1 MNPAIKENLILPTVA
16 LRGLVV
22 FPEMTLH
29 FDIGRKQSVSA
40 VKSAM
45 MNRQNL
51 FLITQTDMSEEIKG
65 REGLFDIGVVCE
77 IKQLVRLPAGS
88 CYRVVV
94 EGKYRARLVN
104 LQQMRP
110 HFISEVKPISVK
122 DIAVSSSLDTEAFVR
137 YVRTL
142 FEEYASLNQK
152 LSADIAIGIPEQ
164 HCIGGLTD
172 YLAGNLPLEFL
183 EKQYILE
190 ELNVTKRTE
199 RLCEILLREIEV
211 LEAMETIED
220 HVQQQMDE
228 NQREYYLREQ
238 MKAIAEE
245 LGDGE
250 SAVGEAEKYRSEIL
264 ALHLDA
270 ESEEKLLQEC
280 GRLARM
286 QPSSPESAVSRSYLD
301 AVLALPWGK
310 QTADNLRLAHAQRI
324 LDREHYGL
332 EKVKERIV
340 ELLAVRILSPEIK
353 GQIICLA
360 GPPGVGKTSIAKS
373 LAKAMHRKYTRIS
386 LGGVHDE
393 AEIRGHRKTYIGSM
407 PGNILT
413 AVMRTGVCNPLI
425 LLDEIDKLG
434 SDYKGDPA
442 SALLEAL
449 DPEQNNTFRDHYIEI
464 PFDLSKVL
472 FITTANDVSQIPR
485 PLLDRMEVIELYS
498 YTAEEKF
505 QIAKRHLI
513 KKQMQENGIR
523 PAQLR
528 ITDDAVRLI
537 IDGYTKEA
545 GVRQLE
551 RTIAK
556 VLRKAAVR
564 IAGGETEKI
573 TVRPSDLEML
583 LGPRKH
589 KPTVLSASGEIGVVN
604 GLAWTS
610 VGGELL
616 KVETV
621 VMEGT
626 GKLELTGSLG
636 DVMKESAKTAC
647 SYIRVNAALLGID
660 AEFYKTK
667 DIHIHFPEGAVPK
680 DGPSAGVTVTTA
692 LVSALSGC
700 PVRTDIAMTGEVTLL
715 GHVLPIGG
723 LREKSMAAYKAGIR
737 KILIPEGNI
746 ADLAEIDAT
755 VAENVEFVPVNEVSQ
770 VISEAVIQSSGITA
784 NNPSAVKT
792 VKGLPVVQNQTSLHN
807 EVCRRNGKG
816 KIV

>member
-1 MNPAIKENLILPTVA
+1 MSPTIKENLILPTVA

-45 MNRQNL
+45 LNRQNL
-51 FLITQTDMSEEIKG
+51 FLITQTDMAETVEG
-65 REGLFDIGVVCE
+65 REGLFDMGVVCE

-94 EGKYRARLVN
+94 EGKYRARLMN
-104 LQQMRP
+104 LQQTKP
-110 HFISEVKPISVK
+110 HFISEIKPLTVK
-122 DIAVSSSLDTEAFVR
+122 DISVFSSLDTEALVR
-137 YVRTL
+137 YAKLL
-142 FEEYASLNQK
+142 FEEYVSLNQK
-152 LSADIAIGIPEQ
+152 LSADIALGMEAQ
-164 HCIGGLTD
+164 KSVGGLTD
-172 YLAGNLPLEFL
+172 YLAGNLPLEFID
-183 EKQYILE
+183 KQFILD
-190 ELNVTKRTE
+190 ELHVTKRME
-199 RLCEILLREIEV
+199 KLCAVLAREVELLD
-211 LEAMETIED
+211 AMETVED
-220 HVQQQMDE
+220 RVQQQMDE

-250 SAVGEAEKYRSEIL
+250 SAAGEAEKYRTRIL
-264 ALHLDA
+264 NLHLEK

-280 GRLARM
+280 ARLAHM

-310 QTADNLRLAHAQRI
+310 QTTDNLRLDHAQRI
-324 LDREHYGL
+324 LDKEHFGL
-332 EKVKERIV
+332 QKVKERIV
-340 ELLAVRILSPEIK
+340 ELLAVRKLSPEIK

-373 LAKAMHRKYTRIS
+373 LAQAMHRKYTRIS

-407 PGNILT
+407 PGNIIT
-413 AVMRTGVCNPLI
+413 AVTRTGVCNPLI

-434 SDYKGDPA
+434 SDYKGDPS

-472 FITTANDVSQIPR
+472 FVTTANDVSQIPA

-505 QIAKRHLI
+505 QIAKKHLI
-513 KKQMQENGIR
+513 KKQMRENGIQ

-528 ITDDAVRLI
+528 ITDSAVRMMI
-537 IDGYTKEA
+537 EGYTKEA
-545 GVRQLE
+545 GVRKLE
-551 RTIAK
+551 RTVAK
-556 VLRKAAVR
+556 VMRKAAVR
-564 IAGGETEKI
+564 IANGETEKI
-573 TVRPSDLEML
+573 TVHPTDLETI
-583 LGPRKH
+583 LGPRKY
-589 KPTVLSASGEIGVVN
+589 KPTALSAHGEIGVVN

-616 KVETV
+616 KVEV
-621 VMEGT
+621 AVMEGT

-636 DVMKESAKTAC
+636 DVMKESAKAAC
-647 SYIRVNAALLGID
+647 SYIRANAALLGID
-660 AEFYKTK
+660 ADFYKTK
-667 DIHIHFPEGAVPK
+667 DLHIHFPEGAVPK

-700 PVRTDIAMTGEVTLL
+700 PVRADIAMTGEVTLL

-737 KILIPEGNI
+737 TVLIPEENVS
-746 ADLAEIDAT
+746 DLAEIDPI
-755 VAENVEFVPVNEVSQ
+755 VAEAVEFLPVTEVSQ
-770 VISEAVIQSSGITA
+770 VLAEAITHPHGSSKTSAAKKA
-784 NNPSAVKT
+784 NSIPR
-792 VKGLPVVQNQTSLHN
+792 LPKQPSLHN
-807 EVCRRNGKG
+807 TEVCRGN
-816 KIV
+816 

>member
-1 MNPAIKENLILPTVA
+1 MSPTIKENLILPTVA

-45 MNRQNL
+45 LNRQNL
-51 FLITQTDMSEEIKG
+51 FLITQTDMAETVEG
-65 REGLFDIGVVCE
+65 REGLFDMGVVCE

-94 EGKYRARLVN
+94 EGKYRARLMN
-104 LQQMRP
+104 LQQTKP
-110 HFISEVKPISVK
+110 HFISEIKPLTVK
-122 DIAVSSSLDTEAFVR
+122 DISVFSSLDTEALVR
-137 YVRTL
+137 YAKLL
-142 FEEYASLNQK
+142 FEEYVSLNQK
-152 LSADIAIGIPEQ
+152 LSADIALGMETQ
-164 HCIGGLTD
+164 KSVGGLTD
-172 YLAGNLPLEFL
+172 YLAGNLPLEFID
-183 EKQYILE
+183 KQFILD
-190 ELNVTKRTE
+190 ELHVTKRME
-199 RLCEILLREIEV
+199 KLCAVLAREVELLD
-211 LEAMETIED
+211 AMETVED
-220 HVQQQMDE
+220 RVQQQMDE

-250 SAVGEAEKYRSEIL
+250 SAAGEAEKYRTRIL
-264 ALHLDA
+264 NLHLGK

-280 GRLARM
+280 ARLAHM

-310 QTADNLRLAHAQRI
+310 QTTDNLRLDHAQRI
-324 LDREHYGL
+324 LDKEHFGL
-332 EKVKERIV
+332 QKVKERIV
-340 ELLAVRILSPEIK
+340 ELLAVRKLSPEIK

-373 LAKAMHRKYTRIS
+373 LAQAMHRKYTRIS

-407 PGNILT
+407 PGNIIT
-413 AVMRTGVCNPLI
+413 AVTRTGVCNPLI

-434 SDYKGDPA
+434 SDYKGDPS

-472 FITTANDVSQIPR
+472 FVTTANDVSQIPA

-505 QIAKRHLI
+505 QIAKKHLI
-513 KKQMQENGIR
+513 KKQMRENGIQ

-528 ITDDAVRLI
+528 ITDSAVRMMI
-537 IDGYTKEA
+537 EGYTKEA
-545 GVRQLE
+545 GVRKLE
-551 RTIAK
+551 RTVAK
-556 VLRKAAVR
+556 VMRKAAVR
-564 IAGGETEKI
+564 IANGEIEKI
-573 TVRPSDLEML
+573 TVHPTDLETI
-583 LGPRKH
+583 LGPRKY
-589 KPTVLSASGEIGVVN
+589 KPTALSPHGEIGVVN

-616 KVETV
+616 KVEV
-621 VMEGT
+621 AVMEGT

-636 DVMKESAKTAC
+636 DVMKESAKAAC
-647 SYIRVNAALLGID
+647 SYIRANAALLGID
-660 AEFYKTK
+660 ADFYKTK

-700 PVRTDIAMTGEVTLL
+700 PVRAEIAMTGEVTLL

-737 KILIPEGNI
+737 TVLIPKENVS
-746 ADLAEIDAT
+746 DLSEIDPI
-755 VAENVEFVPVNEVSQ
+755 VAEAVEFLPVTEVSQ
-770 VISEAVIQSSGITA
+770 VLAEAITHPHSSSETSTA
-784 NNPSAVKT
+784 KKSNSIPR
-792 VKGLPVVQNQTSLHN
+792 LPKQPSLHN
-807 EVCRRNGKG
+807 TEVCRGN
-816 KIV
+816 

>member
-1 MNPAIKENLILPTVA
+1 MSSIAKDNLTLPTVA

-45 MNRQNL
+45 LKHQNL
-51 FLITQTDMSEEIKG
+51 FLITQTDMAEEVKG

-88 CYRVVV
+88 YYRVVV
-94 EGKYRARLVN
+94 EGKYRASLVE

-110 HFISEVKPISVK
+110 HFISEIKPLADK
-122 DIAVSSSLDTEAFVR
+122 DVSSFSSLQTEAMVR
-137 YVRTL
+137 YAKML
-142 FEEYASLNQK
+142 FEEYASLHQK
-152 LSADIAIGIPEQ
+152 LSSDIALSIDEQ
-164 HCIGGLTD
+164 HTVGGLAD

-183 EKQYILE
+183 EKQFILE
-190 ELNVTKRTE
+190 ELDAIERME
-199 RLCEILLREIEV
+199 RLCEILLREIEM
-211 LEAMETIED
+211 LNAIEIID
-220 HVQQQMDE
+220 ERVQKQMDE

-238 MKAIAEE
+238 MRAISEE
-245 LGDGE
+245 LGEGE
-250 SAVGEAEKYRSEIL
+250 SAIGEAEKYRTRVL
-264 ALHLDA
+264 DLHLDA

-280 GRLARM
+280 NRLARM

-310 QTADNLRLAHAQRI
+310 ESTDTLCLDTAQKI
-324 LDREHYGL
+324 LDKDHFGL
-332 EKVKERIV
+332 EKVKERII
-340 ELLAVRILSPEIK
+340 ELLAVRKLSPDIK

-373 LAKAMHRKYTRIS
+373 LARAMNREYARVS

-407 PGNILT
+407 PGSIIT
-413 AVMRTGVCNPLI
+413 AVTRAGVCNPLM
-425 LLDEIDKLG
+425 LLDEIDKLA
-434 SDYKGDPA
+434 SDYKGDPS

-472 FITTANDVSQIPR
+472 FVTTANDVSQIPA

-505 QIAKRHLI
+505 KIAKKHLI
-513 KKQMQENGIR
+513 KKQMQAHGITSS
-523 PAQLR
+523 QLH
-528 ITDDAVRLI
+528 ITDGAVRLM

-545 GVRQLE
+545 GVRKLE
-551 RTIAK
+551 RTVAK

-564 IAGGETEKI
+564 IANGETKKI
-573 TVRPSDLEML
+573 TVRAADLESI
-583 LGPRKH
+583 LGSRKY
-589 KPTVLSASGEIGVVN
+589 KPTALSKTNEIGVVN

-616 KVETV
+616 KVEV
-621 VMEGT
+621 SVMEGT

-636 DVMKESAKTAC
+636 DVMKESAKAAC
-647 SYIRVNAALLGID
+647 SYIRANAAFWNID
-660 AEFYKTK
+660 SDFYKTK

-692 LVSALSGC
+692 LVSALSAC
-700 PVRTDIAMTGEVTLL
+700 PARADVAMTGEISLL

-723 LREKSMAAYKAGIR
+723 LREKTMAAYKAGIR
-737 KILIPEGNI
+737 KIFIPEGNTP
-746 ADLAEIDAT
+746 DLADVDPV
-755 VAENVEFVPVNEVSQ
+755 VAAAVEFVPVTEVSQ
-770 VISEAVIQSSGITA
+770 IISEAILQLEDVKK
-784 NNPSAVKT
+784 AVPAKS
-792 VKGLPVVQNQTSLHN
+792 VKGMPIVQKQPSLHN
-807 EVCRRNGKG
+807 TEVCCG
-816 KIV
+816 I

>member
-1 MNPAIKENLILPTVA
+1 MSPTIKENLILPTVA

-45 MNRQNL
+45 LNRQNL
-51 FLITQTDMSEEIKG
+51 FLITQTDMAETVEG
-65 REGLFDIGVVCE
+65 REGLFDMGVVCE

-94 EGKYRARLVN
+94 EGKYRARLMN
-104 LQQMRP
+104 LQQTKP
-110 HFISEVKPISVK
+110 HFISEIKPLTVK
-122 DIAVSSSLDTEAFVR
+122 DISVFSSLDTEALVR
-137 YVRTL
+137 YAKLL
-142 FEEYASLNQK
+142 FEEYVSLNQK
-152 LSADIAIGIPEQ
+152 LSEDIALGMEAQ
-164 HCIGGLTD
+164 KSVGGLTD
-172 YLAGNLPLEFL
+172 YLAGNLPLEFID
-183 EKQYILE
+183 KQFILD
-190 ELNVTKRTE
+190 ELHVTKRME
-199 RLCEILLREIEV
+199 KLCAVLAREVELLD
-211 LEAMETIED
+211 AMETVED
-220 HVQQQMDE
+220 RVQQQMDE

-250 SAVGEAEKYRSEIL
+250 SAAGEAEKYRTRIL
-264 ALHLDA
+264 NLHLEK

-280 GRLARM
+280 ARLAHM

-310 QTADNLRLAHAQRI
+310 QTTDNLRLDHAQRI
-324 LDREHYGL
+324 LDKEHFGL
-332 EKVKERIV
+332 QKVKERIV
-340 ELLAVRILSPEIK
+340 ELLAVRKLSPEIK

-373 LAKAMHRKYTRIS
+373 LAQAMHRKYTRIS

-407 PGNILT
+407 PGNIIT
-413 AVMRTGVCNPLI
+413 AVTRTGVCNPLI

-434 SDYKGDPA
+434 SDYKGDPS

-472 FITTANDVSQIPR
+472 FVTTANDVSQIPA

-505 QIAKRHLI
+505 QIAKKHLI
-513 KKQMQENGIR
+513 KKQMRENGIQ

-528 ITDDAVRLI
+528 ITDSAVRMMI
-537 IDGYTKEA
+537 EGYTKEA
-545 GVRQLE
+545 GVRKLE
-551 RTIAK
+551 RTVAK
-556 VLRKAAVR
+556 VMRKAAVR
-564 IAGGETEKI
+564 IANGEIEKI
-573 TVRPSDLEML
+573 TVHPTDLETI
-583 LGPRKH
+583 LGPRKY
-589 KPTVLSASGEIGVVN
+589 KPTALSAHGEIGVVN

-616 KVETV
+616 KVEV
-621 VMEGT
+621 AVMEGT

-636 DVMKESAKTAC
+636 DVMKESAKAAC
-647 SYIRVNAALLGID
+647 SYIRANAALLGID
-660 AEFYKTK
+660 ADFYKTK
-667 DIHIHFPEGAVPK
+667 DLHIHFPEGAVPK

-700 PVRTDIAMTGEVTLL
+700 PVRADIAMTGEVTLL

-737 KILIPEGNI
+737 TVLIPEENVS
-746 ADLAEIDAT
+746 DLAEIDPI
-755 VAENVEFVPVNEVSQ
+755 VAEAIEFLPVTEVSQ
-770 VISEAVIQSSGITA
+770 VLAEAITHPHGSSKTSAAKKA
-784 NNPSAVKT
+784 NSIPR
-792 VKGLPVVQNQTSLHN
+792 LPKQPSLHN
-807 EVCRRNGKG
+807 TEVCRGN
-816 KIV
+816 

>member
-1 MNPAIKENLILPTVA
+1 MSPTTKDNFVLPTVA

-29 FDIGRKQSVSA
+29 FDIGRKQSISA

-45 MNRQNL
+45 LNRQNL
-51 FLITQTDMSEEIKG
+51 FLIAQTDMAEEVKS
-65 REGLFDIGVVCE
+65 RKGLFDVGVVCE

-94 EGKYRARLVN
+94 EGKYRARLEE

-110 HFISEVKPISVK
+110 HFLSEIKPLPVK
-122 DIAVSSSLDTEAFVR
+122 DIPSASSLETEAFVR
-137 YVRTL
+137 YAKML
-142 FEEYASLNQK
+142 FEEYAGLNQK
-152 LSADIAIGIPEQ
+152 LSADIALGIDGQ
-164 HCIGGLTD
+164 HTVGGLAD
-172 YLAGNLPLEFL
+172 YLGGNLPLEYL

-190 ELNVTKRTE
+190 ELNVTARME
-199 RLCEILLREIEV
+199 RLCEILLREIEM
-211 LEAMETIED
+211 LDAMETID
-220 HVQQQMDE
+220 DRVQQQMDE

-238 MKAIAEE
+238 MRAISEE

-250 SAVGEAEKYRSEIL
+250 SAAGEAESYRARIL
-264 ALHLDA
+264 ELHLDA

-286 QPSSPESAVSRSYLD
+286 QPTSPESAVSRSYLD

-310 QTADNLRLAHAQRI
+310 ESEDVFDLDAAQKI
-324 LDREHYGL
+324 LDKDHFGL
-332 EKVKERIV
+332 ERVKERII
-340 ELLAVRILSPEIK
+340 ELLAVRKLSPDIK

-360 GPPGVGKTSIAKS
+360 GPPGVGKTSVAKS
-373 LAKAMHRKYTRIS
+373 LARAMHREYTRIS

-407 PGNILT
+407 PGSIIT
-413 AVMRTGVCNPLI
+413 AVTRTGVRNPLI
-425 LLDEIDKLG
+425 LLDEIDKLA
-434 SDYKGDPA
+434 SDYKGDPS

-472 FITTANDVSQIPR
+472 FVTTANDVSQIPA

-505 QIAKRHLI
+505 QIAKKHLI
-513 KKQMQENGIR
+513 KKQMQAHGIKS
-523 PAQLR
+523 AQLH
-528 ITDDAVRLI
+528 ITDGAVRAM
-537 IDGYTKEA
+537 IDGYTREA
-545 GVRQLE
+545 GVRKLE
-551 RTIAK
+551 RTVAK

-564 IAGGETEKI
+564 IANGETEKI
-573 TVRPSDLEML
+573 TVRPADLETL
-583 LGPRKH
+583 LGPRKY
-589 KPTVLSASGEIGVVN
+589 KSASLSKTNEIGVVN

-616 KVETV
+616 KVEV
-621 VMEGT
+621 AVMDGT

-636 DVMKESAKTAC
+636 DVMKESAKAAC
-647 SYIRVNAALLGID
+647 SYLRTNAALWNID
-660 AEFYKTK
+660 ADFYKTK

-692 LVSALSGC
+692 LVSALSGA
-700 PVRTDIAMTGEVTLL
+700 PARADVAMTGEISLL

-737 KILIPEGNI
+737 KVFIPEDNFS
-746 ADLAEIDAT
+746 DLAEIDSA
-755 VAENVEFVPVNEVSQ
+755 VSKAVEFIPVTEVAQ
-770 VISEAVIQSSGITA
+770 IISEVILQPKTIRKTETA
-784 NNPSAVKT
+784 KSVK
-792 VKGLPVVQNQTSLHN
+792 KLPVGQKQPSLHN
-807 EVCRRNGKG
+807 TEVCRRN
-816 KIV
+816 

>member
-1 MNPAIKENLILPTVA
+1 MSPTIKENLFLPTVA

-45 MNRQNL
+45 LNRQNL
-51 FLITQTDMSEEIKG
+51 FLITQTDMAETVEG
-65 REGLFDIGVVCE
+65 REGLFDMGVVCE

-94 EGKYRARLVN
+94 EGKYRARLMN
-104 LQQMRP
+104 LQQTKP
-110 HFISEVKPISVK
+110 HFISEIKPLTVK
-122 DIAVSSSLDTEAFVR
+122 DISVFSSLDTEALVR
-137 YVRTL
+137 YAKLL
-142 FEEYASLNQK
+142 FEEYVSLNQK
-152 LSADIAIGIPEQ
+152 LSEDIALGMEAQ
-164 HCIGGLTD
+164 KSVGGLTD
-172 YLAGNLPLEFL
+172 YLAGNLPLEFID
-183 EKQYILE
+183 KQFILD
-190 ELNVTKRTE
+190 ELHVTKRME
-199 RLCEILLREIEV
+199 KLCAVLAREVELLD
-211 LEAMETIED
+211 AMETVED
-220 HVQQQMDE
+220 RVQQQMDE

-250 SAVGEAEKYRSEIL
+250 SAAGEAEKYRTRIL
-264 ALHLDA
+264 NLHLEK

-280 GRLARM
+280 ARLAHM

-310 QTADNLRLAHAQRI
+310 QTTDNLRLDHAQRI
-324 LDREHYGL
+324 LDKEHFGL
-332 EKVKERIV
+332 QKVKERIV
-340 ELLAVRILSPEIK
+340 ELLAVRKLSPEIK

-373 LAKAMHRKYTRIS
+373 LAQAMHRKYTRIS

-407 PGNILT
+407 PGNIIT
-413 AVMRTGVCNPLI
+413 AVTRTGVCNPLI

-434 SDYKGDPA
+434 SDYKGDPS

-464 PFDLSKVL
+464 PFDLSTVL
-472 FITTANDVSQIPR
+472 FVTTANDVSQIPA

-505 QIAKRHLI
+505 QIAKKHLI
-513 KKQMQENGIR
+513 KKQMRENGIQ

-528 ITDDAVRLI
+528 ITDSAVRMMI
-537 IDGYTKEA
+537 EGYTKEA
-545 GVRQLE
+545 GVRKLE
-551 RTIAK
+551 RTVAK
-556 VLRKAAVR
+556 VMRKAAVR
-564 IAGGETEKI
+564 IANGETEKI
-573 TVRPSDLEML
+573 TVHPTDLETI
-583 LGPRKH
+583 LGPRKY
-589 KPTVLSASGEIGVVN
+589 KPTALSAHGEIGVVN

-616 KVETV
+616 KVEV
-621 VMEGT
+621 AVMEGT

-636 DVMKESAKTAC
+636 DVMKESAKAAC
-647 SYIRVNAALLGID
+647 SYIRANAALLGID
-660 AEFYKTK
+660 ADFYKTK
-667 DIHIHFPEGAVPK
+667 DLHIHFPEGAVPK

-700 PVRTDIAMTGEVTLL
+700 PVRADIAMTGEVTLL

-737 KILIPEGNI
+737 TVLIPEENVS
-746 ADLAEIDAT
+746 DLAEIDPI
-755 VAENVEFVPVNEVSQ
+755 VAEAIEFLPVTEVSQ
-770 VISEAVIQSSGITA
+770 VLAEAITHPHGSSKTSAAKKA
-784 NNPSAVKT
+784 NSIPR
-792 VKGLPVVQNQTSLHN
+792 LPKQPSLHN
-807 EVCRRNGKG
+807 TEVYRGN
-816 KIV
+816 

>member
-1 MNPAIKENLILPTVA
+1 MSPTIKENLILPTVA

-45 MNRQNL
+45 LNRQNL
-51 FLITQTDMSEEIKG
+51 FLITQTDMAETVEG
-65 REGLFDIGVVCE
+65 REGLFDMGVVCE

-94 EGKYRARLVN
+94 EGKYRARLMN
-104 LQQMRP
+104 LQQTKP
-110 HFISEVKPISVK
+110 HFISEIKPLTVK
-122 DIAVSSSLDTEAFVR
+122 DFSVFSSLDTEALVR
-137 YVRTL
+137 YVKLL
-142 FEEYASLNQK
+142 FEEYVSLNQK
-152 LSADIAIGIPEQ
+152 LSADIALGMETQ
-164 HCIGGLTD
+164 KSVGGLTD
-172 YLAGNLPLEFL
+172 YLAGNLPLEFID
-183 EKQYILE
+183 KQFILD
-190 ELNVTKRTE
+190 ELHVTKRME
-199 RLCEILLREIEV
+199 KLCAVLAREVELLD
-211 LEAMETIED
+211 AMETVED
-220 HVQQQMDE
+220 RVQQQMDE

-250 SAVGEAEKYRSEIL
+250 SAAGEAEKYRTRIL
-264 ALHLDA
+264 NLHLGK

-280 GRLARM
+280 ARLAHM

-310 QTADNLRLAHAQRI
+310 QTTDNLRLDHAQRI
-324 LDREHYGL
+324 LDKEHFGL
-332 EKVKERIV
+332 QKVKERIV
-340 ELLAVRILSPEIK
+340 ELLAVRKLSPEIK

-373 LAKAMHRKYTRIS
+373 LAQAMHRKYTRIS

-407 PGNILT
+407 PGNIIT
-413 AVMRTGVCNPLI
+413 AVTRTGVCNPLI

-434 SDYKGDPA
+434 SDYKGDPS

-472 FITTANDVSQIPR
+472 FVTTANDVSQIPA

-505 QIAKRHLI
+505 QIAKKHLI
-513 KKQMQENGIR
+513 KKQMRENGIQ

-528 ITDDAVRLI
+528 ITDSAVRMMI
-537 IDGYTKEA
+537 EGYTKEA
-545 GVRQLE
+545 GVRKLE
-551 RTIAK
+551 RMVAK
-556 VLRKAAVR
+556 VMRKAAVR
-564 IAGGETEKI
+564 IANGEIEKI
-573 TVRPSDLEML
+573 TVHPTDLETI
-583 LGPRKH
+583 LGPRKY
-589 KPTVLSASGEIGVVN
+589 KPTALSPHGEIGVVN

-616 KVETV
+616 KVEV
-621 VMEGT
+621 AVMEGT

-636 DVMKESAKTAC
+636 DVMKESAKAAC
-647 SYIRVNAALLGID
+647 SYIRANAALLGID
-660 AEFYKTK
+660 ADFYKTK

-692 LVSALSGC
+692 LVSALSDC
-700 PVRTDIAMTGEVTLL
+700 PARADIAMTGEVTLL

-737 KILIPEGNI
+737 TVLIPEENVS
-746 ADLAEIDAT
+746 DLAEIDPI
-755 VAENVEFVPVNEVSQ
+755 VAEAVEFLPVTEVSQ
-770 VISEAVIQSSGITA
+770 VLAEAITHPHGSSET
-784 NNPSAVKT
+784 SAAK
-792 VKGLPVVQNQTSLHN
+792 KSNSIPRLPKQPSLHN
-807 EVCRRNGKG
+807 TEVCRGN
-816 KIV
+816 

>member
-1 MNPAIKENLILPTVA
+1 MSPTTKDNFVLPTVA

-29 FDIGRKQSVSA
+29 FDIGRKQSISA

-45 MNRQNL
+45 LNRQNL
-51 FLITQTDMSEEIKG
+51 FLIAQTDMAEEVKS
-65 REGLFDIGVVCE
+65 RKGLFDVGVVCE

-94 EGKYRARLVN
+94 EGKYRARLEE

-110 HFISEVKPISVK
+110 HFLSEIKPLPVK
-122 DIAVSSSLDTEAFVR
+122 DIPSASSLETEAFVR
-137 YVRTL
+137 YAKML
-142 FEEYASLNQK
+142 FEEYAGLNQK
-152 LSADIAIGIPEQ
+152 LSADIALGIDEQ
-164 HCIGGLTD
+164 HTVGGLAD
-172 YLAGNLPLEFL
+172 YLGGNLPLEYL

-190 ELNVTKRTE
+190 ELNVTARME
-199 RLCEILLREIEV
+199 RLCEILLREIEM
-211 LEAMETIED
+211 LDAMETID
-220 HVQQQMDE
+220 DRVQQQMDE

-238 MKAIAEE
+238 MRAISEE

-250 SAVGEAEKYRSEIL
+250 SAVGEAEKYRARIL
-264 ALHLDA
+264 ELHLDA

-286 QPSSPESAVSRSYLD
+286 QPTSPESAVSRSYLD

-310 QTADNLRLAHAQRI
+310 ESEDVFDLDAAQKI
-324 LDREHYGL
+324 LDKDHFGL
-332 EKVKERIV
+332 ERVKERII
-340 ELLAVRILSPEIK
+340 ELLAVRKLSPDIK

-360 GPPGVGKTSIAKS
+360 GPPGVGKTSVAKS
-373 LAKAMHRKYTRIS
+373 LARAMHREYTRIS

-407 PGNILT
+407 PGSIIT
-413 AVMRTGVCNPLI
+413 AVTRTGVCNPLI
-425 LLDEIDKLG
+425 LLDEIDKLA
-434 SDYKGDPA
+434 SDYKGDPS

-472 FITTANDVSQIPR
+472 FVTTANDVSQIPA

-505 QIAKRHLI
+505 HIAKKHLI
-513 KKQMQENGIR
+513 KKQMQAHGIKS
-523 PAQLR
+523 AQLH
-528 ITDDAVRLI
+528 ITDGAVRAM
-537 IDGYTKEA
+537 IDGYTREA
-545 GVRQLE
+545 GVRKLE

-564 IAGGETEKI
+564 IANGETEKI
-573 TVRPSDLEML
+573 TVRPADLETL
-583 LGPRKH
+583 LGPRKY
-589 KPTVLSASGEIGVVN
+589 KSASLSKTNEIGVVN

-616 KVETV
+616 KVEV
-621 VMEGT
+621 AVMDGT

-636 DVMKESAKTAC
+636 DVMKESAKAAC
-647 SYIRVNAALLGID
+647 SYIRTNAALWNID
-660 AEFYKTK
+660 ADFYKTK

-692 LVSALSGC
+692 LVSALSGA
-700 PVRTDIAMTGEVTLL
+700 PARADVAMTGEISLL

-723 LREKSMAAYKAGIR
+723 LREKSMAAYKAGIC
-737 KILIPEGNI
+737 KVFIPEDNVP
-746 ADLAEIDAT
+746 DLAEIDSA
-755 VAENVEFVPVNEVSQ
+755 VSKAVEFVPVTEVAQ
-770 VISEAVIQSSGITA
+770 IISEVVLQPKTIRKTETA
-784 NNPSAVKT
+784 KSVK
-792 VKGLPVVQNQTSLHN
+792 KLPVGQKQPSLHN
-807 EVCRRNGKG
+807 TEVCRRN
-816 KIV
+816 

>member
-1 MNPAIKENLILPTVA
+1 MSPTIKENLILPTVA

-45 MNRQNL
+45 LNRQNL
-51 FLITQTDMSEEIKG
+51 FLITQTDMAETVEG
-65 REGLFDIGVVCE
+65 REGLFDMGVVCE

-94 EGKYRARLVN
+94 EGKYRARLMN
-104 LQQMRP
+104 LQQTKP
-110 HFISEVKPISVK
+110 HFISEIKPLTVK
-122 DIAVSSSLDTEAFVR
+122 DISVFSSLDTEALVR
-137 YVRTL
+137 YAKLL
-142 FEEYASLNQK
+142 FEEYVSLNQK
-152 LSADIAIGIPEQ
+152 LSADIALGMETQ
-164 HCIGGLTD
+164 KSVGGLTD
-172 YLAGNLPLEFL
+172 YLAGNLPLEFID
-183 EKQYILE
+183 KQFILD
-190 ELNVTKRTE
+190 ELHVTKRME
-199 RLCEILLREIEV
+199 KLCAVLAREVELLD
-211 LEAMETIED
+211 AMETVED
-220 HVQQQMDE
+220 RVQQQMDE

-250 SAVGEAEKYRSEIL
+250 SAAGEAEKYRTRIL
-264 ALHLDA
+264 NLHLGK

-280 GRLARM
+280 ARLAHM

-310 QTADNLRLAHAQRI
+310 QTTDNLRLDHAQRI
-324 LDREHYGL
+324 LDKEHFGL
-332 EKVKERIV
+332 QKVKERIV
-340 ELLAVRILSPEIK
+340 ELLAVRKLSPEIK

-373 LAKAMHRKYTRIS
+373 LAQAMHRKYTRIS

-407 PGNILT
+407 PGNIIT
-413 AVMRTGVCNPLI
+413 AVTRTGVCNPLI

-434 SDYKGDPA
+434 SDYKGDPS

-472 FITTANDVSQIPR
+472 FVTTANDVSQIPA

-505 QIAKRHLI
+505 QIAKKHLI
-513 KKQMQENGIR
+513 KKQMRENGIQ

-528 ITDDAVRLI
+528 ITDSAVRMMI
-537 IDGYTKEA
+537 EGYTKEA
-545 GVRQLE
+545 GVRKLE
-551 RTIAK
+551 RMVAK
-556 VLRKAAVR
+556 VMRKAAVR
-564 IAGGETEKI
+564 IANGETEKI
-573 TVRPSDLEML
+573 TVHPTDLETI
-583 LGPRKH
+583 LGPRKY
-589 KPTVLSASGEIGVVN
+589 KPTALSAHGEIGVVN

-616 KVETV
+616 KVEV
-621 VMEGT
+621 AVMEGT

-636 DVMKESAKTAC
+636 DVMKESAKAAC
-647 SYIRVNAALLGID
+647 SYIRANAAFLGIEAD
-660 AEFYKTK
+660 FYKTK

-692 LVSALSGC
+692 LVSALSDC
-700 PVRTDIAMTGEVTLL
+700 PARADIAMTGEVTLL

-737 KILIPEGNI
+737 TVLIPEENVS
-746 ADLAEIDAT
+746 DLAEIDPI
-755 VAENVEFVPVNEVSQ
+755 VAGAVEFLPVTEVSQ
-770 VISEAVIQSSGITA
+770 VLAEAITHPHGSSET
-784 NNPSAVKT
+784 SAAK
-792 VKGLPVVQNQTSLHN
+792 KSNSIPRLPKQPSLHN
-807 EVCRRNGKG
+807 TEVCRGN
-816 KIV
+816 

>member
-1 MNPAIKENLILPTVA
+1 MSPTTKDNFVLPTVA

-29 FDIGRKQSVSA
+29 FDIGRKQSISA

-45 MNRQNL
+45 LNRQNL
-51 FLITQTDMSEEIKG
+51 FLIAQTDMAEEVKS
-65 REGLFDIGVVCE
+65 RKGLFDVGVVCE

-94 EGKYRARLVN
+94 EGKYRARLEE

-110 HFISEVKPISVK
+110 HFLSEIKPLPVK
-122 DIAVSSSLDTEAFVR
+122 DIPSASSLETEAFVR
-137 YVRTL
+137 YAKML
-142 FEEYASLNQK
+142 FEEYAGLNQK
-152 LSADIAIGIPEQ
+152 LSADIALGIDGQ
-164 HCIGGLTD
+164 HTVGGLAD
-172 YLAGNLPLEFL
+172 YLGGNLPLEYL

-190 ELNVTKRTE
+190 ELNVTARME
-199 RLCEILLREIEV
+199 RLCEILLREIEM
-211 LEAMETIED
+211 LDAMETID
-220 HVQQQMDE
+220 DRVQQQMDE

-238 MKAIAEE
+238 MRAISEE

-250 SAVGEAEKYRSEIL
+250 SAVGEAERYRARIL
-264 ALHLDA
+264 ELHLDA

-286 QPSSPESAVSRSYLD
+286 QPTSPESAVSRSYLD
-301 AVLALPWGK
+301 AVIALPWGK
-310 QTADNLRLAHAQRI
+310 ESEDVFDLDAAQKI
-324 LDREHYGL
+324 LDKDHFGL
-332 EKVKERIV
+332 ERVKERII
-340 ELLAVRILSPEIK
+340 ELLAVRKLSPDIK

-360 GPPGVGKTSIAKS
+360 GPPGVGKTSVAKS
-373 LAKAMHRKYTRIS
+373 LARAMHREYTRIS

-407 PGNILT
+407 PGSIIT
-413 AVMRTGVCNPLI
+413 AVTRTGVCNPLI
-425 LLDEIDKLG
+425 LLDEIDKLA
-434 SDYKGDPA
+434 SDYKGDPS

-472 FITTANDVSQIPR
+472 FMTTANDVSQIPA

-505 QIAKRHLI
+505 QIAKKHLI
-513 KKQMQENGIR
+513 KKQMQAHGIKS
-523 PAQLR
+523 AQLH
-528 ITDDAVRLI
+528 ITDGAVRAM
-537 IDGYTKEA
+537 IDGYTREA
-545 GVRQLE
+545 GVRKLE
-551 RTIAK
+551 RTVAK

-564 IAGGETEKI
+564 IANGETEKI
-573 TVRPSDLEML
+573 TVRPADLETL
-583 LGPRKH
+583 LGPRKY
-589 KPTVLSASGEIGVVN
+589 KSASLSKTNEIGVVN

-616 KVETV
+616 KVEV
-621 VMEGT
+621 AVMDGT

-636 DVMKESAKTAC
+636 DVMKESAKAAC
-647 SYIRVNAALLGID
+647 SYIRTNAALWNID
-660 AEFYKTK
+660 ADFYKTK

-692 LVSALSGC
+692 LVSALSGA
-700 PVRTDIAMTGEVTLL
+700 PARADVAMTGEISLL

-737 KILIPEGNI
+737 KVFIPEDNFS
-746 ADLAEIDAT
+746 DLAEIDSA
-755 VAENVEFVPVNEVSQ
+755 VSKVVEFIPVTEVAQ
-770 VISEAVIQSSGITA
+770 IISEVVLQPKTIRKTETA
-784 NNPSAVKT
+784 KSVK
-792 VKGLPVVQNQTSLHN
+792 KLPVGQKQPSLHN
-807 EVCRRNGKG
+807 TEVCRRN
-816 KIV
+816 

>member
-1 MNPAIKENLILPTVA
+1 MSPTTKDNFVLPTVA

-29 FDIGRKQSVSA
+29 FDIGRKQSISA

-45 MNRQNL
+45 LNRQNL
-51 FLITQTDMSEEIKG
+51 FLIAQTDMAEEVKS
-65 REGLFDIGVVCE
+65 RKGLFDVGVVCE

-94 EGKYRARLVN
+94 EGKYRARLEE

-110 HFISEVKPISVK
+110 HFLSEIKPLPVK
-122 DIAVSSSLDTEAFVR
+122 DIPSASSLETEAFVR
-137 YVRTL
+137 YAKML
-142 FEEYASLNQK
+142 FEEYAGLNQK
-152 LSADIAIGIPEQ
+152 LSADIALGIDDQ
-164 HCIGGLTD
+164 HTVGGLAD
-172 YLAGNLPLEFL
+172 YLGGNLPLEYL

-190 ELNVTKRTE
+190 ELNVTARME
-199 RLCEILLREIEV
+199 RLCEILLREIEM
-211 LEAMETIED
+211 LDAMETID
-220 HVQQQMDE
+220 DRVQQQMDE

-238 MKAIAEE
+238 MRAISEE

-250 SAVGEAEKYRSEIL
+250 SAVGEAERYRARIL
-264 ALHLDA
+264 ELHLDA

-286 QPSSPESAVSRSYLD
+286 QPTSPESAVSRSYLD

-310 QTADNLRLAHAQRI
+310 ESEDVFDLDAAQKI
-324 LDREHYGL
+324 LDKDHFGL
-332 EKVKERIV
+332 ERVKERII
-340 ELLAVRILSPEIK
+340 ELLAVRKLSPDIK

-360 GPPGVGKTSIAKS
+360 GPPGVGKTSVAKS
-373 LAKAMHRKYTRIS
+373 LARAMHREYTRIS

-407 PGNILT
+407 PGSIIT
-413 AVMRTGVCNPLI
+413 AVTRTGVCNPLI
-425 LLDEIDKLG
+425 LLDEIDKLA
-434 SDYKGDPA
+434 SDYKGDPS

-472 FITTANDVSQIPR
+472 FVTTANDVSQIPA
-485 PLLDRMEVIELYS
+485 PLLDRMEVIALYS

-505 QIAKRHLI
+505 QIAKKHLI
-513 KKQMQENGIR
+513 KKQMQAHGIKS
-523 PAQLR
+523 AQLH
-528 ITDDAVRLI
+528 ITDGAVRAM
-537 IDGYTKEA
+537 IDGYTREA
-545 GVRQLE
+545 GVRKLE
-551 RTIAK
+551 RTVAK

-564 IAGGETEKI
+564 IANGETEKI
-573 TVRPSDLEML
+573 TVRPADLETL
-583 LGPRKH
+583 LGPRKY
-589 KPTVLSASGEIGVVN
+589 KSASLSKTNEIGVVN

-616 KVETV
+616 KVEV
-621 VMEGT
+621 AVMDGT

-636 DVMKESAKTAC
+636 DVMKESAKAAC
-647 SYIRVNAALLGID
+647 SYIRANAALWNID
-660 AEFYKTK
+660 ADFYKTK

-692 LVSALSGC
+692 LVSALSGA
-700 PVRTDIAMTGEVTLL
+700 PARADVAMTGEISLL

-737 KILIPEGNI
+737 KVFIPEDNFS
-746 ADLAEIDAT
+746 DLAEIDSA
-755 VAENVEFVPVNEVSQ
+755 VSKAVEFIPVTEVAQ
-770 VISEAVIQSSGITA
+770 IISEVILQPKTIRKTETA
-784 NNPSAVKT
+784 KSVK
-792 VKGLPVVQNQTSLHN
+792 KLPVGQKQPSLHN
-807 EVCRRNGKG
+807 TEVCRRN
-816 KIV
+816 

>member
-1 MNPAIKENLILPTVA
+1 MSPTIKENLFLPTVA

-45 MNRQNL
+45 LNRQNL
-51 FLITQTDMSEEIKG
+51 FLITQTDMAETVEG
-65 REGLFDIGVVCE
+65 REGLFDMGVVCE

-94 EGKYRARLVN
+94 EVKYRARLMN
-104 LQQMRP
+104 LQQTKP
-110 HFISEVKPISVK
+110 HFISEIKPLTVK
-122 DIAVSSSLDTEAFVR
+122 DISVFSSLDTEALVR
-137 YVRTL
+137 YAKLL
-142 FEEYASLNQK
+142 FEEYVSLNQK
-152 LSADIAIGIPEQ
+152 LSEDIALGMEAQ
-164 HCIGGLTD
+164 KSVGGLTD
-172 YLAGNLPLEFL
+172 YLAGNLPLEFID
-183 EKQYILE
+183 KQFILD
-190 ELNVTKRTE
+190 ELLVTKRME
-199 RLCEILLREIEV
+199 KLCAVLAREVELLD
-211 LEAMETIED
+211 AMETVED
-220 HVQQQMDE
+220 RVQQQMDE

-250 SAVGEAEKYRSEIL
+250 SAAGEAEKYRTRIL
-264 ALHLDA
+264 NLHLDK

-280 GRLARM
+280 TRLAHM

-310 QTADNLRLAHAQRI
+310 QTTDNLRLDHAQKI
-324 LDREHYGL
+324 LDKEHFGL
-332 EKVKERIV
+332 QKVKERIV
-340 ELLAVRILSPEIK
+340 ELLAVRKLSPEIK

-373 LAKAMHRKYTRIS
+373 LAQAMHRKYTRIS

-407 PGNILT
+407 PGNIIT
-413 AVMRTGVCNPLI
+413 AVTRTGVCNPLI

-434 SDYKGDPA
+434 SDYKGDPS

-449 DPEQNNTFRDHYIEI
+449 DLEQNNTFRDHYIEI

-472 FITTANDVSQIPR
+472 FVTTANDVSQIPA

-505 QIAKRHLI
+505 QIAKKHLI
-513 KKQMQENGIR
+513 KKQMRENGIQ

-528 ITDDAVRLI
+528 ITDSAVRMMI
-537 IDGYTKEA
+537 EGYTKEA
-545 GVRQLE
+545 GVRKLE
-551 RTIAK
+551 RTVAK
-556 VLRKAAVR
+556 VMRKAAVR
-564 IAGGETEKI
+564 IANGETEKI
-573 TVRPSDLEML
+573 TVHPTDLETI
-583 LGPRKH
+583 LGPRKY
-589 KPTVLSASGEIGVVN
+589 KPTALSAHGEIGVVN

-616 KVETV
+616 KVEV
-621 VMEGT
+621 AVMEGT

-636 DVMKESAKTAC
+636 DVMKESAKAAC
-647 SYIRVNAALLGID
+647 SYIRANAALLGID
-660 AEFYKTK
+660 ADFYKTK
-667 DIHIHFPEGAVPK
+667 DLHIHFPEGAVPK

-700 PVRTDIAMTGEVTLL
+700 PVRADIAMTGEVTLL

-737 KILIPEGNI
+737 TVLIPEENVS
-746 ADLAEIDAT
+746 DLAEIDPI
-755 VAENVEFVPVNEVSQ
+755 VAEAIEFLPVTEVSQ
-770 VISEAVIQSSGITA
+770 VLAEAITHPHGSSKTSAAKKA
-784 NNPSAVKT
+784 NSIPR
-792 VKGLPVVQNQTSLHN
+792 LPKQPSLHN
-807 EVCRRNGKG
+807 TEVCRGN
-816 KIV
+816 